1 MIFIIVIVISL
12 KQVNISIVHMKEHTC
27 AILLLNIFKI
37 FIDMP
42 AILKIIKKVNGN
54 NKKEDRRKKKR
65 MPKTVRSIT

>member
-1 MIFIIVIVISL
+1 
-12 KQVNISIVHMKEHTC
+12 
-27 AILLLNIFKI
+27 
-37 FIDMP
+37 MP